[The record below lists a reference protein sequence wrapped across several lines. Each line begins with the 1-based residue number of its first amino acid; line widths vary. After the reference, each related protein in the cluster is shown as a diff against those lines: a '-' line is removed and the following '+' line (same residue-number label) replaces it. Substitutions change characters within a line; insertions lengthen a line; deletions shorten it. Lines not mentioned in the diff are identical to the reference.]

1 MVATSSTLHG
11 CASVASSTSASD
23 APELP
28 APEAL
33 KRSRLPAWFR
43 ALRPR
48 QWTKNLAV
56 FAPLLFARRV
66 FEAGSASRALLAFV
80 AFCLLSSGTYVFN
93 DWIDREEDRRH
104 PEKALRPIAAREIR
118 GRTVLLLIIIC
129 WAAGLDLGVHLGWQ
143 FAALGAGYLVLQL
156 AYTSVLKHQV
166 VLDVLAIAAGFV
178 LRILAGAV
186 AIDVP
191 VSGWLFLCALLLA
204 LFLGLAKR
212 RQELVSL
219 KEAAPEHRAALG
231 EYNLPLLDQMLSTVA
246 GMCILAYGLYT
257 VAPDTVA
264 KVGSDRLKWTLP
276 FVLYGIFRYLFLV
289 HRRHVTGSPER
300 VLFSDVPTLV
310 NLLLYTVSVFVLLY
324 THGWQ

>member
-1 MVATSSTLHG
+1 VR
-11 CASVASSTSASD
+11 V
-23 APELP
+23 
-28 APEAL
+28 
-33 KRSRLPAWFR
+33 
-43 ALRPR
+43 LRPG

-66 FEAGSASRALLAFV
+66 FDRDAVVLSLLAFV

-93 DWIDREEDRRH
+93 DWMDREEDRRH
-104 PEKALRPIAAREIR
+104 PEKALRPIAAHEIR
-118 GRTVLLLIIIC
+118 ARTVLLLIIIC
-129 WAAGLDLGVHLGWQ
+129 WAAGLDLGVHLGWR
-143 FAALGAGYLVLQL
+143 FAVLGGVYLVIQL
-156 AYTSVLKHQV
+156 AYTFVLKHQV
-166 VLDVLAIAAGFV
+166 ILDVLAIAAGFV
-178 LRILAGAV
+178 LRVLAGAV

-219 KEAAPEHRAALG
+219 KEAAPEHRPALG

-276 FVLYGIFRYLFLV
+276 FVLYGILRYLYLV
-289 HRRHVTGSPER
+289 HRRDVTGSPEK

-310 NLLLYTVSVFVLLY
+310 NLVLYAIAVLVALY
-324 THGWQ
+324 AGVP

>member
-1 MVATSSTLHG
+1 
-11 CASVASSTSASD
+11 VASSTSASD

-33 KRSRLPAWFR
+33 NTHRLPAWLR
-43 ALRPR
+43 VLRPR

-56 FAPLLFARRV
+56 FAPLLFARRA
-66 FEAGSASRALLAFV
+66 FDGESALRELLAFV
-80 AFCLLSSGTYVFN
+80 AFCFLSSGTYVFN
-93 DWIDREEDRRH
+93 DWMDREEDRLH
-104 PEKALRPIAAREIR
+104 PEKKLRPIAAFEIR
-118 GRTVLLLIIIC
+118 ARTVLLLIVFC
-129 WAAGLDLGVHLGWQ
+129 WAAGLDLGSMLGWK
-143 FAALGAGYLVLQL
+143 FAALGAAYLALQISY
-156 AYTSVLKHQV
+156 AFVLKNMV

-178 LRILAGAV
+178 LRVLAGAV

-219 KEAAPEHRAALG
+219 KEAATEHRKALG
-231 EYNLPLLDQMLSTVA
+231 EYSLPLLDQMLATVA

-276 FVLYGIFRYLFLV
+276 FVLYGIFRYLYLV
-289 HRRHVTGSPER
+289 HRRDVTGSPEK
-300 VLFSDVPTLV
+300 VLLSDVPTVV
-310 NLLLYTVSVFVLLY
+310 NLILYAGAVLAALY
-324 THGWQ
+324 VGH

>member
-1 MVATSSTLHG
+1 VR
-11 CASVASSTSASD
+11 V
-23 APELP
+23 
-28 APEAL
+28 
-33 KRSRLPAWFR
+33 
-43 ALRPR
+43 LRPG

-66 FEAGSASRALLAFV
+66 FDRDAVVLSLLAFV

-93 DWIDREEDRRH
+93 DWMDREEDRRH
-104 PEKALRPIAAREIR
+104 PVKALRPIAAHEIR
-118 GRTVLLLIIIC
+118 ARTVLLLIIIC
-129 WAAGLDLGVHLGWQ
+129 WAAGLDLGVHLGWK
-143 FAALGAGYLVLQL
+143 FAVLGGVYLVIQL
-156 AYTSVLKHQV
+156 AYTFVLKHQV
-166 VLDVLAIAAGFV
+166 ILDVLAIAAGFV
-178 LRILAGAV
+178 LRVLAGAV

-276 FVLYGIFRYLFLV
+276 FVLYGILRYLYLV
-289 HRRHVTGSPER
+289 HRRDVTGSPER

-310 NLLLYTVSVFVLLY
+310 NLVLYAVAVLVALY
-324 THGWQ
+324 AGVP

>member
-1 MVATSSTLHG
+1 MVVTSSTPYG

-28 APEAL
+28 PPAAL
-33 KRSRLPAWFR
+33 KKHRLPAWFR

-66 FEAGSASRALLAFV
+66 FDGNAVSRELMAFV

-93 DWIDREEDRRH
+93 DWMDREEDRRH

-129 WAAGLDLGVHLGWQ
+129 WAAGLDLGAHLGWQ

-156 AYTSVLKHQV
+156 AYTSFLKHHV
-166 VLDVLAIAAGFV
+166 ILDVLSVAAGFV
-178 LRILAGAV
+178 LRVLAGAV

-204 LFLGLAKR
+204 LFLALAKR

-219 KEAAPEHRAALG
+219 KEVASDHRPSLG
-231 EYNLPLLDQMLSTVA
+231 EYSLPLLDQMLSTVA

-264 KVGSDRLKWTLP
+264 KVG
-276 FVLYGIFRYLFLV
+276 
-289 HRRHVTGSPER
+289 
-300 VLFSDVPTLV
+300 
-310 NLLLYTVSVFVLLY
+310 
-324 THGWQ
+324 

>member
-1 MVATSSTLHG
+1 M
-11 CASVASSTSASD
+11 ASSTSASD

-33 KRSRLPAWFR
+33 KKHRLPAWFR
-43 ALRPR
+43 VLRPR

-66 FEAGSASRALLAFV
+66 FDGDAAARVLLAFV

-118 GRTVLLLIIIC
+118 ARTVLIIIIIC
-129 WAAGLDLGVHLGWQ
+129 WAAGLDLGAHLGWQ
-143 FAALGAGYLVLQL
+143 FAALGGAYLVLQL
-156 AYTSVLKHQV
+156 VYTFVLKHHV
-166 VLDVLAIAAGFV
+166 ILDVLTIAAGFV

-212 RQELVSL
+212 RQEIVSL
-219 KEAAPEHRAALG
+219 QDAATEHRPALG
-231 EYNLPLLDQMLSTVA
+231 EYSLPLLDQMLSTVA

-257 VAPDTVA
+257 VSPDTVA
-264 KVGSDRLKWTLP
+264 KVGSDGLKWTLP
-276 FVLYGIFRYLFLV
+276 FVLYGILRYLYLV
-289 HRRHVTGSPER
+289 HRRDVTGSPER
-300 VLFSDVPTLV
+300 VLFSDIPTIV
-310 NLLLYTVSVFVLLY
+310 NLVLWAGTAFAVLYVFLR
-324 THGWQ
+324 

>member
-1 MVATSSTLHG
+1 MKH
-11 CASVASSTSASD
+11 
-23 APELP
+23 
-28 APEAL
+28 
-33 KRSRLPAWFR
+33 RLPAWVR
-43 ALRPR
+43 VLRPG

-56 FAPLLFARRV
+56 FAPLFFARRV
-66 FEAGSASRALLAFV
+66 FDREAVVLALLAFV

-104 PEKALRPIAAREIR
+104 PEKALRPIAAHEIR
-118 GRTVLLLIIIC
+118 ARTVLLLIIIC
-129 WAAGLDLGVHLGWQ
+129 WAAGLDLGVHLGWR
-143 FAALGAGYLVLQL
+143 FAVLGAAYLAIQL
-156 AYTSVLKHQV
+156 AYTFVLKHQV
-166 VLDVLAIAAGFV
+166 ILDVLAIAAGFV
-178 LRILAGAV
+178 LRVLAGAV

-276 FVLYGIFRYLFLV
+276 FVLYGILRYLYLV
-289 HRRHVTGSPER
+289 HRRDVTGSPEK
-300 VLFSDVPTLV
+300 VLFSDAPTLV
-310 NLLLYTVSVFVLLY
+310 NLVLYAIAVLVALY
-324 THGWQ
+324 AGVP

>member
-1 MVATSSTLHG
+1 VR
-11 CASVASSTSASD
+11 V
-23 APELP
+23 
-28 APEAL
+28 
-33 KRSRLPAWFR
+33 
-43 ALRPR
+43 LRPG

-66 FEAGSASRALLAFV
+66 FDGNDAVLALFAFV

-93 DWIDREEDRRH
+93 DWIDREEDRLH
-104 PEKALRPIAAREIR
+104 PEKALRPIAAHEIR
-118 GRTVLLLIIIC
+118 GRTVLLLIVVC
-129 WAAGLDLGVHLGWQ
+129 WAAGLDLGVHLGWR
-143 FAALGAGYLVLQL
+143 FAALGGAYLVIQL
-156 AYTSVLKHQV
+156 AYTFVLKHHV
-166 VLDVLAIAAGFV
+166 ILDVLAIAAGFV

-219 KEAAPEHRAALG
+219 KEAAPSHRAALG

-276 FVLYGIFRYLFLV
+276 FVLYGVLRYLYLV
-289 HRRHVTGSPER
+289 HRRDVTGSPER
-300 VLFSDVPTLV
+300 VLFTDVPTIV
-310 NLLLYTVSVFVLLY
+310 NLVLYAVAAFAALY
-324 THGWQ
+324 AVPP

>member
-1 MVATSSTLHG
+1 M
-11 CASVASSTSASD
+11 ASPTSASD

-28 APEAL
+28 APGAL
-33 KRSRLPAWFR
+33 KTHRLPAWFR
-43 ALRPR
+43 VLRPR

-66 FEAGSASRALLAFV
+66 FDADAASRARLAFV
-80 AFCLLSSGTYVFN
+80 AFCLLSSGTSVFN

-118 GRTVLLLIIIC
+118 ARTVLLIIIIC
-129 WAAGLDLGVHLGWQ
+129 WAAGLDLGFHLGWQ

-166 VLDVLAIAAGFV
+166 ILDVLAISAGFV
-178 LRILAGAV
+178 LRVLAGAV

-212 RQELVSL
+212 RQEIVSL
-219 KEAAPEHRAALG
+219 QEAATEHRRALG
-231 EYNLPLLDQMLSTVA
+231 EYSLPLLDQMLSTVA

-257 VAPDTVA
+257 VSPDTVA

-276 FVLYGIFRYLFLV
+276 FVLYGILRYLYLV
-289 HRRHVTGSPER
+289 HRRDVTGSPER
-300 VLFSDVPTLV
+300 VLLSDVPTIV
-310 NLLLYTVSVFVLLY
+310 NLLLYAAAVFAVLYFLP
-324 THGWQ
+324 H